1 MDRYAL
7 FVDAGYLYAEGGK
20 LCCGTPSRLGFTLDV
35 ADFNLMLR
43 TLAGEHCGLNLLRT
57 YWYDGARDGIRT
69 AVHQEIAALPN
80 VKLRLGGI
88 NHQGQQKGVDA
99 LVYRDLMT
107 LAHAHAISDAFILAG
122 DEDVREGVRTAQDQG
137 VRVIVIGID
146 SPFESANQS
155 RELVFEAD
163 EIITLTREAI
173 ESFFTAISQPAPAEP
188 QTAGGVSDVGASFA
202 GQWLQEATEYE
213 FQELLAQRP
222 RIPRPL
228 DIELLRHTEHVL
240 GISLAEDDAAKRS
253 LRRAFWDT
261 VTSGFP
267 THDAGASGNSDD
279 TGAPGNSDDA
289 GAPGNPD
296 DTGAPGNSDDTD
308 EI

>member
-43 TLAGEHCGLNLLRT
+43 RLASEHCGLNPLRT
-57 YWYDGARDGIRT
+57 YWYDGAREGIRT
-69 AVHQEIAALPN
+69 TVHQEIAALPN

-88 NHQGQQKGVDA
+88 NQQGQQKGVDA

-137 VRVIVIGID
+137 VRVTVIGID
-146 SPFESANQS
+146 SPFEAANQS
-155 RELVFEAD
+155 RELMFEAD
-163 EIITLTREAI
+163 EIITLTRETI
-173 ESFFTAISQPAPAEP
+173 DPFFTAIAQPAPAES
-188 QTAGGVSDVGASFA
+188 QTAGSVSVSDVGASFA
-202 GQWLQEATEYE
+202 GQWLRDAAESE

-222 RIPRPL
+222 RIPRSL

-267 THDAGASGNSDD
+267 THDAGD
-279 TGAPGNSDDA
+279 
-289 GAPGNPD
+289 PD
-296 DTGAPGNSDDTD
+296 ETD

>member
-43 TLAGEHCGLNLLRT
+43 KLASEHCGLNPLRT
-57 YWYDGARDGIRT
+57 YWYDGAREGIRT
-69 AVHQEIAALPN
+69 TVHQEIAALPN

-88 NHQGQQKGVDA
+88 NQQGQQKGVDA

-137 VRVIVIGID
+137 VRVTVIGID
-146 SPFESANQS
+146 SPFEAANQS
-155 RELVFEAD
+155 RELMFEAD
-163 EIITLTREAI
+163 EIITLTRETI
-173 ESFFTAISQPAPAEP
+173 DPFFTAITQPAPAES
-188 QTAGGVSDVGASFA
+188 QTAGSVSVSDVGASFA
-202 GQWLQEATEYE
+202 GQWLRDAAESE

-222 RIPRPL
+222 RIPRSL

-267 THDAGASGNSDD
+267 THDAGD
-279 TGAPGNSDDA
+279 
-289 GAPGNPD
+289 PD
-296 DTGAPGNSDDTD
+296 ETD

>member
-35 ADFNLMLR
+35 ANFNLMLR
-43 TLAGEHCGLNLLRT
+43 ELAQEHCGLNVLRT

-69 AVHQEIAALPN
+69 AAHQEIAALPN
-80 VKLRLGGI
+80 VKIRLGGI

-137 VRVIVIGID
+137 VRVTVIGID
-146 SPFESANQS
+146 SPIEVNQS

-163 EIITLTREAI
+163 EIITLTRETL
-173 ESFFTAISQPAPAEP
+173 EPFFTAVTQPAPAEP
-188 QTAGGVSDVGASFA
+188 QAVGDVSEVSARFAS
-202 GQWLQEATEYE
+202 QWLRKAATHELE
-213 FQELLAQRP
+213 ELLAQRP
-222 RIPRPL
+222 RIPRTL
-228 DIELLRHTEHVL
+228 DIELLRHTEQVL

-253 LRRAFWDT
+253 LRRAFWDA
-261 VTSGFP
+261 VTNALQAGSP
-267 THDAGASGNSDD
+267 DALG
-279 TGAPGNSDDA
+279 DA
-289 GAPGNPD
+289 
-296 DTGAPGNSDDTD
+296 D
-308 EI
+308 EPEAQD

>member
-43 TLAGEHCGLNLLRT
+43 KLASEHCGLNPLRT
-57 YWYDGARDGIRT
+57 YWYDGAREGIRT
-69 AVHQEIAALPN
+69 TVHQEIAALPN

-88 NHQGQQKGVDA
+88 NQQGQQKGVDA

-137 VRVIVIGID
+137 VRVTVIGID
-146 SPFESANQS
+146 SPFEAANQS
-155 RELVFEAD
+155 RELMFEAD
-163 EIITLTREAI
+163 EIITLTRETI
-173 ESFFTAISQPAPAEP
+173 DPFFTAITQPAPAEP
-188 QTAGGVSDVGASFA
+188 QTAGSVSVSDVGASFA
-202 GQWLQEATEYE
+202 GQWLRDAAESE

-222 RIPRPL
+222 RIPRSL

-267 THDAGASGNSDD
+267 THDAGD
-279 TGAPGNSDDA
+279 
-289 GAPGNPD
+289 PD
-296 DTGAPGNSDDTD
+296 ETD

>member
-43 TLAGEHCGLNLLRT
+43 RLASEHCGLNPLRT
-57 YWYDGARDGIRT
+57 YWYDGAREGIRT
-69 AVHQEIAALPN
+69 TVHQEIAALPN

-88 NHQGQQKGVDA
+88 NQQGQQKGVDA

-137 VRVIVIGID
+137 VRVTVIGID
-146 SPFESANQS
+146 SPFEAANQS
-155 RELVFEAD
+155 RELMFEAD
-163 EIITLTREAI
+163 EIITLTRETI
-173 ESFFTAISQPAPAEP
+173 DPFFTAIAQPAPAEP
-188 QTAGGVSDVGASFA
+188 QTAGSVSVSDVGASFA
-202 GQWLQEATEYE
+202 GQWLRDAAESE

-222 RIPRPL
+222 RIPRSL

-267 THDAGASGNSDD
+267 THDAGD
-279 TGAPGNSDDA
+279 
-289 GAPGNPD
+289 PD
-296 DTGAPGNSDDTD
+296 ETD

>member
-43 TLAGEHCGLNLLRT
+43 RLASEHCGLNPLRT
-57 YWYDGARDGIRT
+57 YWYDGAREGIRT
-69 AVHQEIAALPN
+69 TVHQEIAALPN

-88 NHQGQQKGVDA
+88 NQQGQQKGVDA

-137 VRVIVIGID
+137 VRVTVIGID
-146 SPFESANQS
+146 SPFEAANQS
-155 RELVFEAD
+155 RELMFEAD
-163 EIITLTREAI
+163 EIITLTRETI
-173 ESFFTAISQPAPAEP
+173 DPFFTAITQPAPAEP
-188 QTAGGVSDVGASFA
+188 QTAGSVSVSDVGASFA
-202 GQWLQEATEYE
+202 GQWLRDAAESE

-222 RIPRPL
+222 RIPRSL

-267 THDAGASGNSDD
+267 THDAGD
-279 TGAPGNSDDA
+279 
-289 GAPGNPD
+289 PD
-296 DTGAPGNSDDTD
+296 ETD

>member
-43 TLAGEHCGLNLLRT
+43 RLASEHCGLNPLRT
-57 YWYDGARDGIRT
+57 YWYDGAREGIRT
-69 AVHQEIAALPN
+69 TVHQEIAALPN

-88 NHQGQQKGVDA
+88 NQQGQQKGVDA

-137 VRVIVIGID
+137 VRVTVIGID
-146 SPFESANQS
+146 SPFEAANQS
-155 RELVFEAD
+155 RELMSEAD
-163 EIITLTREAI
+163 EIITLTRETI
-173 ESFFTAISQPAPAEP
+173 DPFFTAIAQPAPAEP
-188 QTAGGVSDVGASFA
+188 QTAGSVSVSDVGASFA
-202 GQWLQEATEYE
+202 GQWLRDAAESE

-222 RIPRPL
+222 RIPRSL

-267 THDAGASGNSDD
+267 THDAGD
-279 TGAPGNSDDA
+279 
-289 GAPGNPD
+289 PD
-296 DTGAPGNSDDTD
+296 ETD

>member
-35 ADFNLMLR
+35 ANFNLMLR
-43 TLAGEHCGLNLLRT
+43 ELAQERCGLNVLRT

-69 AVHQEIAALPN
+69 AAHQEIAALPN
-80 VKLRLGGI
+80 VKIRLGGI

-137 VRVIVIGID
+137 VRVTVIGID
-146 SPFESANQS
+146 SPIEVNQS

-163 EIITLTREAI
+163 EIITLTSEII
-173 ESFFTAISQPAPAEP
+173 EPFFTAVSHPSPAES
-188 QTAGGVSDVGASFA
+188 QTARSVSDVGASFA
-202 GQWLQEATEYE
+202 GQWLREASEHE

-228 DIELLRHTEHVL
+228 DIELLRHTENVL
-240 GISLAEDDAAKRS
+240 GISLADDDAAKRS

-261 VTSGFP
+261 VTSGIP
-267 THDAGASGNSDD
+267 TH
-279 TGAPGNSDDA
+279 
-289 GAPGNPD
+289 NPD
-296 DTGAPGNSDDTD
+296 DPDDSDDLDDSD

>member
-35 ADFNLMLR
+35 ADFNLKLQEI
-43 TLAGEHCGLNLLRT
+43 ASESCQVDLLRT

-122 DEDVREGVRTAQDQG
+122 DEDVREAVRTAQDQG
-137 VRVIVIGID
+137 VRVTVIGID

-163 EIITLTREAI
+163 EIVTLTSEII
-173 ESFFTAISQPAPAEP
+173 EPFFTAVFQPAPAES
-188 QTAGGVSDVGASFA
+188 QTAAGDVSEVGASFA
-202 GQWLQEATEYE
+202 GQWLRDATEYE
-213 FQELLAQRP
+213 LRELLAQRP

-228 DIELLRHTEHVL
+228 DIELLRHTESVL
-240 GISLAEDDAAKRS
+240 EISLADDDATKRN
-253 LRRAFWDT
+253 LRRAFWET

-267 THDAGASGNSDD
+267 NHDQDDPDDPHDSGDSDD
-279 TGAPGNSDDA
+279 
-289 GAPGNPD
+289 PD
-296 DTGAPGNSDDTD
+296 EDPA
-308 EI
+308 

>member
-35 ADFNLMLR
+35 ANFNLMLR
-43 TLAGEHCGLNLLRT
+43 TLASKHCGLNPLRT

-137 VRVIVIGID
+137 VRVVVIGID

-163 EIITLTREAI
+163 GIITLTREDI
-173 ESFFTAISQPAPAEP
+173 ESFFTAISQPVPAEP

-253 LRRAFWDT
+253 LRRAFWDA

-267 THDAGASGNSDD
+267 THDAGASGN
-279 TGAPGNSDDA
+279 PDDA

-296 DTGAPGNSDDTD
+296 DTD